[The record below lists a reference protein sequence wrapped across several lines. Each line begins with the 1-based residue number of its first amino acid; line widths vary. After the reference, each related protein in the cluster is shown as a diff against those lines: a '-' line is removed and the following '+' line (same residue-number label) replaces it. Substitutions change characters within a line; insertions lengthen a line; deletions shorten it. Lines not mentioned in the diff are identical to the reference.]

1 MAFEITDAIT
11 DGQAQPPAQ
20 AGAGALRRLELPRFS
35 RSIGVRERMQFTEQ
49 LALLLDTG
57 VSLHEALRVLHQQ
70 TADTRL
76 AGILQALFEDL
87 AEGKTFSLALS
98 RHPQMFS
105 QTYIS
110 LVAAAEE
117 GGFLQQVLKQLLEI
131 DEKNSRLQSVV
142 ASALSYPVF
151 LVVFSI
157 AVVVFVLTVIVPKF
171 QDLFESIR
179 DQLPLAT
186 VVLMAVSDYLAK
198 HWLVTLAA
206 LGAGVTGVWL
216 WTRTPAGEWLLDDL
230 KMRIPLVGDIVMQV
244 YLNQTLNVLGLALL
258 SGVPVTAA
266 LKASQEVIPNRR
278 FARFLETVREEVNNG
293 RGIAT
298 GFQKAPFIPP
308 MVREMIATGE
318 RTGDLGKVMMRIS
331 EFYGRELNRRIGIV
345 AKVAEPFMLLVM
357 GVVVGL
363 LVAALIL
370 PIFKLSRGIH

>member
-1 MAFEITDAIT
+1 MAFEITDAE
-11 DGQAQPPAQ
+11 AQPPTHA
-20 AGAGALRRLELPRFS
+20 APGGLRRLELPAFS
-35 RSIGVRERMQFTEQ
+35 RSIGVRERMAFTEQ

-57 VSLHEALRVLHQQ
+57 VSLHEALKVLQQQ
-70 TADTRL
+70 TADAKL
-76 AGILQALFEDL
+76 AGILQALFEDVT
-87 AEGKTFSLALS
+87 EGKPFSLALS

-110 LVAAAEE
+110 LIAAAEE
-117 GGFLQQVLKQLLEI
+117 GGFLQQVLQQLLEI

-151 LVVFSI
+151 LIVFSL
-157 AVVVFVLTVIVPKF
+157 AVVVFVLVVIVPKF

-186 VVLMAVSDYLAK
+186 VVLMAVSGFLTK
-198 HWLVTLAA
+198 HWMLTLAA
-206 LGAGVTGVWL
+206 LGAAVTGVWL
-216 WTRTPAGEWLLDDL
+216 WTKTPAGEWLVDDMKL
-230 KMRIPLVGDIVMQV
+230 RIPGVREIFMQV

-293 RGIAT
+293 RGLAT

-331 EFYGRELNRRIGIV
+331 DFYGRELNRRIAIV
-345 AKVAEPFMLLVM
+345 AKVAEPFMLLIM

>member
-1 MAFEITDAIT
+1 MAFEIADA
-11 DGQAQPPAQ
+11 QALPPAD
-20 AGAGALRRLELPRFS
+20 AGSAARRWLEMPVFS
-35 RSIGVRERMQFTEQ
+35 RSVGVRERMAFTEQ

-57 VSLHEALRVLHQQ
+57 VSLHEALKVLQQ
-70 TADTRL
+70 QSADPKL
-76 AGILQALFEDL
+76 AGILQGLYEDL
-87 AEGKTFSLALS
+87 TEGKPFSLALS

-131 DEKNSRLQSVV
+131 DEKNSRLQGVV
-142 ASALSYPVF
+142 ASALSYPAF
-151 LVVFSI
+151 LIVFSL
-157 AVVVFVLTVIVPKF
+157 AVVVFVLVMIVPKF
-171 QDLFESIR
+171 QDLFESIH

-186 VVLMAVSDYLAK
+186 VVLMAVSAFLAK
-198 HWLVTLAA
+198 HWALTLASLA
-206 LGAGVTGVWL
+206 AATAGVWL
-216 WTRTPAGEWLLDDL
+216 WARTPAGEWLIDDM
-230 KMRIPLVGDIVMQV
+230 KMRIPFIGDIFMQV

-258 SGVPVTAA
+258 SGVPATAA

-278 FARFLETVREEVNNG
+278 FARFLEAVREEVNNG
-293 RGIAT
+293 HGIAS
-298 GFQKAPFIPP
+298 GFQKTPFIPP

-345 AKVAEPFMLLVM
+345 AKVAEPFMLMIM
-357 GVVVGL
+357 GIVVGL

-370 PIFKLSRGIH
+370 PIFKLSRAIH